1 MSFHIQSIQ
10 DIKYFVEQHPEH
22 PISTAWQDMLTDMN
36 RFGEEWSFE
45 GFVDE
50 AEEQASDGN
59 LSSYDLEQLFE

>member
-1 MSFHIQSIQ
+1 
-10 DIKYFVEQHPEH
+10 
-22 PISTAWQDMLTDMN
+22 MLTDMN